1 MIRNRIFQAAGREMT
16 RLPKPGVPYNERRK
30 GTHRMR
36 DVLGR
41 MVRMMVGALA
51 LCGVWAST
59 AAAQQA
65 AVVTDEPSAFGSWIP
80 VLLFIGLIVAVA
92 FKNPKR
98 SHLD

>member
-1 MIRNRIFQAAGREMT
+1 MG
-16 RLPKPGVPYNERRK
+16 
-30 GTHRMR
+30 

-41 MVRMMVGALA
+41 MVRTMVGALA

-65 AVVTDEPSAFGSWIP
+65 AVVNDEPSAFRSWIP
-80 VLLFIGLIVAVA
+80 ILLFTGLIVAIA

>member
-1 MIRNRIFQAAGREMT
+1 
-16 RLPKPGVPYNERRK
+16 
-30 GTHRMR
+30 MR
-36 DVLGR
+36 DAFGR
-41 MVRMMVGALA
+41 MVRTMVGVLA
-51 LCGVWAST
+51 LYGMWAST

-65 AVVTDEPSAFGSWIP
+65 AVVTDEPSALRSWIP